1 MKKNIKGIIY
11 LRLFLILISV
21 HFGGDGNYKG
31 RILASGSVT
40 WLYQLLWGSKQLIPQ
55 SIIKLMVYYSL
66 STLMLA
72 GILDIP
78 VISAFKYIHQF
89 EELLDN
95 DSDLDL
101 NFFYN
106 V

>member
-1 MKKNIKGIIY
+1 
-11 LRLFLILISV
+11 
-21 HFGGDGNYKG
+21 
-31 RILASGSVT
+31 
-40 WLYQLLWGSKQLIPQ
+40 
-55 SIIKLMVYYSL
+55 MVYYSL

>member
-1 MKKNIKGIIY
+1 M
-11 LRLFLILISV
+11 
-21 HFGGDGNYKG
+21 
-31 RILASGSVT
+31 ASGSVT